1 MEEAKFNRL
10 QYDVSKLITTTYN
23 KATLRRG
30 LTSKTAKVH
39 LAKLN
44 TQLNNLL
51 KKDLTRPQYL
61 ELQNYIN
68 DKKLQ
73 YSTSVTEKTSLSGE
87 KGKLWKKEQIKL
99 KQVEADKI
107 KAEQAKQLK
116 YHQESK
122 ARITVLKPNISD
134 TSKQSLTSLIKSAE
148 SVSGVKPSNVVVG
161 SSSKSLTSYDI
172 IKTQGNRINFN
183 LRGYP
188 LFENSAYNAKIHGV
202 ANTIQELDEGV
213 INKKITASE
222 SNKIKSTL
230 TDRSVSHKL
239 NQLGTQDQVKQ
250 FNRPEYQKAFKSFL
264 GQAFKK
270 YMKVIPVVGPVFML
284 KDMKRQH
291 EQIMEGEH
299 PMFPSA
305 EKFSQQVFKEGGKVK
320 PKSKPYAMGGKV
332 YSNSIRKPKLI

>member
-1 MEEAKFNRL
+1 MEEAKFNIL

-161 SSSKSLTSYDI
+161 SSSKALTPYDI
-172 IKTQGNRINFN
+172 IKSRGDRLNFN
-183 LRGYP
+183 LKGFS

-213 INKKITASE
+213 RNKKISTSE
-222 SNKIKSTL
+222 ANQIKNTL
-230 TDRSVSHKL
+230 TDKTVSHKL
-239 NQLGTQDQVKQ
+239 NQFSNQEEVKQ
-250 FNRPEYQKAFKSFL
+250 FNRPEYQKVFKSFL
-264 GQAFKK
+264 GQAFKRF
-270 YMKVIPVVGPVFML
+270 MRVIPVVGTPIML
-284 KDMKRQH
+284 KDMKRQY

-299 PMFPSA
+299 PMFPST
-305 EKFSQQVFKEGGKVK
+305 EKLSQQVYKTGGKVK
-320 PKSKPYAMGGKV
+320 PKPKPYAMGGKV